1 MTKIKVGDIV
11 SYHICS
17 TNYGLVTKRCTK
29 WGEEVSNGR
38 FFKVLLFHN
47 LYEVLFK
54 IKEIKLLT

>member
-1 MTKIKVGDIV
+1 MYVEVRDMTKIKVGDIV
-11 SYHICS
+11 SYHICGTS
-17 TNYGLVTKRCTK
+17 YGLVTERC
-29 WGEEVSNGR
+29 GR

>member
-1 MTKIKVGDIV
+1 MYVEVRDMTKIKVGDIV
-11 SYHICS
+11 SYHICGTS
-17 TNYGLVTKRCTK
+17 YGLVT
-29 WGEEVSNGR
+29 EVLDGR